1 MSIKFNID
9 EGMKMEKMKMEGIRE
24 MGDSERKKLDAF
36 LEIVKEVERD
46 PESRRRMEE
55 KQRLY
60 GSLTEE
66 DLKKLFTI

>member
-1 MSIKFNID
+1 
-9 EGMKMEKMKMEGIRE
+9 MEEIRE

-36 LEIVKEVERD
+36 LEMVKEVERD

-66 DLKKLFTI
+66 DLKKVFTI